1 MKTIVVG
8 YDGLPTSDRALDRA
22 VELAKALSARVEVV
36 SVGEFLPIVEP
47 IAPTGLGGPAL
58 METPSWALGLD
69 AENLAESML
78 SRARE
83 RLAGSDDVEVEYKA
97 LVGVADEALIGEANR
112 VDADLIVVGTRE
124 PGFLDRLLAGDTTVD
139 VMRRSH
145 RDVLV
150 VHGPHR
156 PEK

>member
-22 VELAKALSARVEVV
+22 VELARALSARVEVV

-47 IAPTGLGGPAL
+47 VAPTGLGGPAL
-58 METPSWALGLD
+58 MEQPVWAAGLD
-69 AENLAESML
+69 AENLADRML

-83 RLAGSDDVEVEYKA
+83 RLAGSDVEVEYKA
-97 LVGVADEALIGEANR
+97 LTGIPDDALVQEADR

-124 PGFLDRLLAGDTTVD
+124 PGFLDRLLAGDTSAD
-139 VMRRSH
+139 VMRRAH
-145 RDVLV
+145 RDVLI
-150 VHGPHR
+150 VHGPHKS
-156 PEK
+156 ES